1 MRTARNALRPLYSG
15 SAARRVRFILEMGY
29 FDRLWGMLP
38 DVEPEHFT
46 RRRDF
51 LLAALTPGASVID
64 VGCGAGAFAE
74 ALAREGFSVVGV
86 DVAAEAVRRARERV
100 PGVEFRVCGADEL
113 PCASHSFDAAWLGE
127 VLEHVQDGLG
137 LLAEVERVLR
147 PGGLAIVTT
156 PDHGALL
163 RLRLGLSRRAFE
175 RHFEPRSDHVRFFT
189 PRSLGGLLAAADF
202 ERVAVARGPGLLLA
216 TARAAG

>member
-1 MRTARNALRPLYSG
+1 
-15 SAARRVRFILEMGY
+15 MGY
-29 FDRLWGMLP
+29 FDRLWSMLP
-38 DVEPEHFT
+38 DVTPEHFA

-51 LLAALTPGASVID
+51 LLAALAPGSSVID
-64 VGCGAGAFAE
+64 VGCGAGAFAQ
-74 ALAREGFSVVGV
+74 ALAQGGFGVVGV

-100 PGVEFRVCGADEL
+100 PGVEFLVCGPDTL
-113 PCASHSFDAAWLGE
+113 PCASDSFDAAWLGE

-137 LLAEVERVLR
+137 LLAEVQRVLR
-147 PGGLAIVTT
+147 PGGLAIITT
-156 PDHGALL
+156 PDHRALL

-189 PRSLGGLLAAADF
+189 ATSLVDLLAAADF
-202 ERVAVARGPGLLLA
+202 DRVVLARPRGLLLA